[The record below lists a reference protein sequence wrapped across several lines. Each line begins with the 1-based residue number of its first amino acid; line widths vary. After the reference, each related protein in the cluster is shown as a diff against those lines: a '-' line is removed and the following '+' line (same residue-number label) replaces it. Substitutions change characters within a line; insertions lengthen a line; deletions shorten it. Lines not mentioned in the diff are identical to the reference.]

1 MLAAGPFSPHLFLAE
16 MVMVKV
22 VLGYTLLGFSAT
34 VNTVLL
40 LPPLTVIA
48 ISCIP
53 DVEDTL
59 IS

>member
-1 MLAAGPFSPHLFLAE
+1 MGPFSSHLFLAE

-22 VLGYTLLGFSAT
+22 VLGRTLLGFTVT
-34 VNTVLL
+34 VNIALV
-40 LPPLTVIA
+40 LPPLTVTA
-48 ISCIP
+48 ICCIP